1 MAINLIAVE
10 KKNMRTQAVK
20 WYAQVAP
27 VRGIEAEVVIEEIE
41 KRCTLTSSDIKACLD
56 ALQQSIL
63 SRILNGES
71 VRLGDLGSFRATV
84 RSEGRN
90 TKELVDSTLVKGI
103 RCRFAPSG
111 YLRSRLKKGS
121 LGVRLSMQTEK
132 PAATEEETPA
142 P

>member
-63 SRILNGES
+63 SHILNGES

-84 RSEGRN
+84 RSEGVSMKGQVN
-90 TKELVDSTLVKGI
+90 STLVNGI
-103 RCRFAPSG
+103 RCRFSPSG

-121 LGVRLSMQTEK
+121 LGVRLSMQEE
-132 PAATEEETPA
+132 PAATEGETPA